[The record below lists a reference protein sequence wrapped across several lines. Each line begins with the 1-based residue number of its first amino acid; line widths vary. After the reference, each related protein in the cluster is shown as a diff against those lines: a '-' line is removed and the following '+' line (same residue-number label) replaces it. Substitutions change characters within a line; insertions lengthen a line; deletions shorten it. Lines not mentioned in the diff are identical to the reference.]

1 MPPPASD
8 ETGAKPASGALPDD
22 LPVVLDRLKLP
33 KAERAAY
40 DDGVTCGVTDR
51 GEKPSRRF
59 QPGQR
64 LAHLL
69 PYNRAGYRDGVAKL
83 RARRAAAAASKGAEP
98 PSAVSAR
105 TATVNDIERG

>member
-1 MPPPASD
+1 M
-8 ETGAKPASGALPDD
+8 AKPASEAQPDD

-40 DDGVTCGVTDR
+40 RRRGDLRCDR
-51 GEKPSRRF
+51 PGEKPSRRF
-59 QPGQR
+59 QPRER

-69 PYNRAGYRDGVAKL
+69 PFNRAGYRDGIAKV
-83 RARRAAAAASKGAEP
+83 RARRAAAAASDRAEP
-98 PSAVSAR
+98 PSAVSAG